1 MSSTPLASKRAP
13 PNPLLARLSAGWQA
27 MRGNNNHNREEDA
40 VADEAPGLFDVIAG
54 SINIMQDRITRA
66 RMAGDPPDV
75 VLAPHL
81 AHLGLMDFD
90 QASAA
95 MAAGLECVRLHL
107 PLVRNVLNLPEPED

>member
-1 MSSTPLASKRAP
+1 MEFFGSSERPGISTV
-13 PNPLLARLSAGWQA
+13 
-27 MRGNNNHNREEDA
+27 MIDA
-40 VADEAPGLFDVIAG
+40 F
-54 SINIMQDRITRA
+54 NIMQDRITRA